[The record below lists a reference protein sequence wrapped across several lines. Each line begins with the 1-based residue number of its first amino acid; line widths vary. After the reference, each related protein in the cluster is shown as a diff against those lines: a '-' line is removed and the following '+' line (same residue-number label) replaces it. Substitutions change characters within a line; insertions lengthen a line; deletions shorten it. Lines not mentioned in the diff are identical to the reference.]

1 MKEVAIFYRDREN
14 PEAIKYLED
23 NFYDVLGG
31 YIHITNYYTNEFEPG
46 QQIDA
51 DVYILCYEESLID
64 LLGHIDDFTKVVVM
78 KRNIKQQYLQPVID
92 LPAGTSVLV
101 VNDSRESILQTMYMI
116 YELGVSHIKLIPFEP
131 LISQSNG
138 YESIDTAI
146 VTEMSEH
153 LVPPYIKNV
162 LNIHN
167 RDVSFET
174 FRKVISVLGLNN
186 AHIHGSLLRK
196 IRDELDTG
204 ADYINSFLSN
214 FLKDSML
221 DNIINDSSRLIIL
234 VGKNDQV
241 HFINEMAYGVF
252 QIECGQTFPEKEI
265 LPARL
270 LELKSFRDELIKFNG
285 INYMAEKTDISL
297 MDEHVGSYLILQNEN
312 DLREKESNMSRMLR
326 QTGFY
331 ARYTFSDIIH
341 RSAPMRTCIDM
352 AKKAAL
358 SDYTIL
364 IRGESG
370 TGKELLAQSIHNHS
384 ARKKYP
390 FVAVNCAAIPENL
403 LESELFGYE
412 EGSFTGA
419 SKGGKPGLFEHAKH
433 GTIFLDEIG
442 DISPNLQTRL
452 LRVIQ
457 EKQIMRVG
465 SGKIVDIDARIIAAT
480 NADLE
485 KKVANGDFREDL
497 FFRLNVIPLSIVPL
511 RHRKDD
517 ILPLLKVFLGRQF
530 GLLSPADRRILMEY
544 GWPGNVREL
553 ENAAS
558 YFRTMGQIPGYI
570 SGIRSGHI
578 PDDGFSGADIT
589 CNGITPPP
597 DSQKD
602 SRDLRLAIL
611 SVIGRNSTPFSG
623 IGRGVLMDKL
633 AEEGLSVGEGILKR
647 YLSEFK
653 QEGLIYSSS
662 GRSGSRLTEK
672 GKEMLS
678 RK

>member
-1 MKEVAIFYRDREN
+1 
-14 PEAIKYLED
+14 
-23 NFYDVLGG
+23 
-31 YIHITNYYTNEFEPG
+31 
-46 QQIDA
+46 
-51 DVYILCYEESLID
+51 
-64 LLGHIDDFTKVVVM
+64 
-78 KRNIKQQYLQPVID
+78 
-92 LPAGTSVLV
+92 
-101 VNDSRESILQTMYMI
+101 
-116 YELGVSHIKLIPFEP
+116 
-131 LISQSNG
+131 
-138 YESIDTAI
+138 
-146 VTEMSEH
+146 
-153 LVPPYIKNV
+153 
-162 LNIHN
+162 
-167 RDVSFET
+167 
-174 FRKVISVLGLNN
+174 
-186 AHIHGSLLRK
+186 
-196 IRDELDTG
+196 
-204 ADYINSFLSN
+204 
-214 FLKDSML
+214 
-221 DNIINDSSRLIIL
+221 
-234 VGKNDQV
+234 
-241 HFINEMAYGVF
+241 
-252 QIECGQTFPEKEI
+252 
-265 LPARL
+265 
-270 LELKSFRDELIKFNG
+270 
-285 INYMAEKTDISL
+285 MAEKTDISL
-297 MDEHVGSYLILQNEN
+297 MGESVGSFLILQDESG
-312 DLREKESNMSRMLR
+312 LREKEDSMNRMLR

-370 TGKELLAQSIHNHS
+370 TDKELLAQSIHNHS

-589 CNGITPPP
+589 CNGITPP

-623 IGRGVLMDKL
+623 IGRG
-633 AEEGLSVGEGILKR
+633 AAHG
-647 YLSEFK
+647 
-653 QEGLIYSSS
+653 Q
-662 GRSGSRLTEK
+662 TC
-672 GKEMLS
+672 
-678 RK
+678 

>member
-1 MKEVAIFYRDREN
+1 MKEVAVFYRDREN
-14 PEAIKYLED
+14 PKAIQYLED
-23 NFYDVLGG
+23 NLQDVLGG

-51 DVYILCYEESLID
+51 DVYILCYEESLSD

-167 RDVSFET
+167 RDISFET

-186 AHIHGSLLRK
+186 AHIHAALLRK

-221 DNIINDSSRLIIL
+221 DNVINEPSRLIVL
-234 VGKNDQV
+234 LDKKNKV
-241 HFINEMAYGVF
+241 HFINDAAYSIFG
-252 QIECGQTFPEKEI
+252 IECGETFPEKDM
-265 LPARL
+265 LPSRL
-270 LELKSFRDELIKFNG
+270 CGQLSFKDELIKFRD

-297 MDEHVGSYLILQNEN
+297 MGESVGSCLILQNEN
-312 DLREKESNMSRMLR
+312 DLREKEDSMNRMLR

-419 SKGGKPGLFEHAKH
+419 RKGGKPGLFEHARR

-497 FFRLNVIPLSIVPL
+497 FFRLNVIPLSIAPL
-511 RHRKDD
+511 CQRRDD

-530 GLLSPADRRILMEY
+530 GMLSPSDRNMLMNY

-553 ENAAS
+553 ENAAQ
-558 YFRTMGQIPGYI
+558 YFRTMVQIPDYI
-570 SGIRSGHI
+570 RHTYDSSLVVDI
-578 PDDGFSGADIT
+578 PKENKISFDAFIA
-589 CNGITPPP
+589 PPP
-597 DSQKD
+597 RGDD
-602 SRDLRLAIL
+602 ELRIAIL
-611 SVIGRNSTPFSG
+611 AAVGQNSGPFSG
-623 IGRGVLMDKL
+623 IGRGQLMEKL
-633 AEEGLSVGEGILKR
+633 SEEGILIGEGILKR
-647 YLSEFK
+647 HLAELK
-653 QEGLIYSSS
+653 QDGLIFSGS
-662 GRSGSRLTEK
+662 GRSGSRITEK
-672 GKEMLS
+672 GKELL
-678 RK
+678 KNKE

>member
-14 PEAIKYLED
+14 PKAIQYLED

-51 DVYILCYEESLID
+51 DVYILCYEESLSD

-131 LISQSNG
+131 LISQSDG

-167 RDVSFET
+167 RDISFET
-174 FRKVISVLGLNN
+174 FSKVISVLGLNN
-186 AHIHGSLLRK
+186 AHIHAALLRK

-221 DNIINDSSRLIIL
+221 DNVINEPSRLIVL
-234 VGKNDQV
+234 LDKKNKV
-241 HFINEMAYGVF
+241 HFINDAAYSIFG
-252 QIECGQTFPEKEI
+252 IECGETFPEKDM
-265 LPARL
+265 LPSRL
-270 LELKSFRDELIKFNG
+270 CGQLSFKDELIKFRD

-297 MDEHVGSYLILQNEN
+297 MGESVGSCLILQNEN
-312 DLREKESNMSRMLR
+312 DLREKEDSMNRMLR

-419 SKGGKPGLFEHAKH
+419 SKGGKPGLFEHARR

-497 FFRLNVIPLSIVPL
+497 FFRLNVIPLSIAPL
-511 RHRKDD
+511 RQRRDD

-530 GLLSPADRRILMEY
+530 GMLSPSDRNMLMNY

-553 ENAAS
+553 ENAAQ
-558 YFRTMGQIPGYI
+558 YFRTMVQIPDYI
-570 SGIRSGHI
+570 RHTYDSSLVVDI
-578 PDDGFSGADIT
+578 PKENKISFDAFIA
-589 CNGITPPP
+589 PPP
-597 DSQKD
+597 PEVMMNCALPYLLLLGK
-602 SRDLRLAIL
+602 
-611 SVIGRNSTPFSG
+611 TPVHFP
-623 IGRGVLMDKL
+623 
-633 AEEGLSVGEGILKR
+633 A
-647 YLSEFK
+647 
-653 QEGLIYSSS
+653 
-662 GRSGSRLTEK
+662 
-672 GKEMLS
+672 
-678 RK
+678 

>member
-1 MKEVAIFYRDREN
+1 MKEVAVFYRDRGN
-14 PEAIKYLED
+14 PKAIQYLED
-23 NFYDVLGG
+23 NLQDVLGG

-51 DVYILCYEESLID
+51 DVYILCYEESLSD

-167 RDVSFET
+167 RDISFET

-186 AHIHGSLLRK
+186 AHIHAALLRK

-221 DNIINDSSRLIIL
+221 DNVINEPPRLIVL
-234 VGKNDQV
+234 LDKKNKV
-241 HFINEMAYGVF
+241 HFINDAAYSIFG
-252 QIECGQTFPEKEI
+252 IECGETFPEKDM
-265 LPARL
+265 LPSRL
-270 LELKSFRDELIKFNG
+270 CGQLSFKDELIKFRD

-297 MDEHVGSYLILQNEN
+297 MGESVGSCLILQNEN
-312 DLREKESNMSRMLR
+312 DLREKEDSMNRMLR

-419 SKGGKPGLFEHAKH
+419 SKGGKPGLFEHARR

-497 FFRLNVIPLSIVPL
+497 FFRLNVIPLSIAPL
-511 RHRKDD
+511 RQRRDD

-530 GLLSPADRRILMEY
+530 GMLSPSDRNMLMNY

-553 ENAAS
+553 ENAAQ
-558 YFRTMGQIPGYI
+558 YFRTMVQIPDYI
-570 SGIRSGHI
+570 RHTYDSSLVVDI
-578 PDDGFSGADIT
+578 PKENKISFDAFIA
-589 CNGITPPP
+589 PPP
-597 DSQKD
+597 PEVMMNCALPYLLLLGK
-602 SRDLRLAIL
+602 
-611 SVIGRNSTPFSG
+611 TPVHFP
-623 IGRGVLMDKL
+623 
-633 AEEGLSVGEGILKR
+633 A
-647 YLSEFK
+647 
-653 QEGLIYSSS
+653 
-662 GRSGSRLTEK
+662 
-672 GKEMLS
+672 
-678 RK
+678 

>member
-1 MKEVAIFYRDREN
+1 
-14 PEAIKYLED
+14 
-23 NFYDVLGG
+23 
-31 YIHITNYYTNEFEPG
+31 
-46 QQIDA
+46 
-51 DVYILCYEESLID
+51 
-64 LLGHIDDFTKVVVM
+64 
-78 KRNIKQQYLQPVID
+78 
-92 LPAGTSVLV
+92 
-101 VNDSRESILQTMYMI
+101 
-116 YELGVSHIKLIPFEP
+116 
-131 LISQSNG
+131 
-138 YESIDTAI
+138 
-146 VTEMSEH
+146 
-153 LVPPYIKNV
+153 
-162 LNIHN
+162 
-167 RDVSFET
+167 
-174 FRKVISVLGLNN
+174 
-186 AHIHGSLLRK
+186 
-196 IRDELDTG
+196 
-204 ADYINSFLSN
+204 
-214 FLKDSML
+214 
-221 DNIINDSSRLIIL
+221 
-234 VGKNDQV
+234 
-241 HFINEMAYGVF
+241 
-252 QIECGQTFPEKEI
+252 
-265 LPARL
+265 
-270 LELKSFRDELIKFNG
+270 
-285 INYMAEKTDISL
+285 
-297 MDEHVGSYLILQNEN
+297 
-312 DLREKESNMSRMLR
+312 
-326 QTGFY
+326 
-331 ARYTFSDIIH
+331 
-341 RSAPMRTCIDM
+341 
-352 AKKAAL
+352 
-358 SDYTIL
+358 
-364 IRGESG
+364 
-370 TGKELLAQSIHNHS
+370 
-384 ARKKYP
+384 
-390 FVAVNCAAIPENL
+390 
-403 LESELFGYE
+403 
-412 EGSFTGA
+412 
-419 SKGGKPGLFEHAKH
+419 
-433 GTIFLDEIG
+433 
-442 DISPNLQTRL
+442 
-452 LRVIQ
+452 
-457 EKQIMRVG
+457 MRVG

>member
-1 MKEVAIFYRDREN
+1 MKEVAVFYRDREN
-14 PEAIKYLED
+14 PKAIQYLED
-23 NFYDVLGG
+23 NLQDVLGG

-51 DVYILCYEESLID
+51 DVYILCYEESLSD

-167 RDVSFET
+167 RDISFET

-186 AHIHGSLLRK
+186 AHIHAALLRK

-221 DNIINDSSRLIIL
+221 DNVINEPSRLIVL
-234 VGKNDQV
+234 LDKKNKV
-241 HFINEMAYGVF
+241 HFINDAAYSIFG
-252 QIECGQTFPEKEI
+252 IECGETFPEKDM
-265 LPARL
+265 LPSRL
-270 LELKSFRDELIKFNG
+270 CGQLSFKDELIKFRD

-297 MDEHVGSYLILQNEN
+297 MGESVGSCLILQNEN
-312 DLREKESNMSRMLR
+312 DLREKEDSMNRMLR

-419 SKGGKPGLFEHAKH
+419 SKGGKPGLFEHARR

-497 FFRLNVIPLSIVPL
+497 FFRLNVIPLSIAPL
-511 RHRKDD
+511 RQRRDD

-530 GLLSPADRRILMEY
+530 GMLSPSDRNMLMNY

-553 ENAAS
+553 ENAAQ
-558 YFRTMGQIPGYI
+558 YFRTMVQIPDYI
-570 SGIRSGHI
+570 RHTYDSSLVVDI
-578 PDDGFSGADIT
+578 PKENKISFDAFIA
-589 CNGITPPP
+589 PPP
-597 DSQKD
+597 RGDD
-602 SRDLRLAIL
+602 ELRIAIL
-611 SVIGRNSTPFSG
+611 AAVGQNSGPFSG
-623 IGRGVLMDKL
+623 IGRGQLMEKL
-633 AEEGLSVGEGILKR
+633 SEEGILIGEGILKR
-647 YLSEFK
+647 HLAELK
-653 QEGLIYSSS
+653 QDGLIFSGS
-662 GRSGSRLTEK
+662 GRSGSRITEK
-672 GKEMLS
+672 GKELL
-678 RK
+678 KNKE

>member
-1 MKEVAIFYRDREN
+1 MKEVAVFYRDREN
-14 PEAIKYLED
+14 PKAIQYLEG
-23 NFYDVLGG
+23 NLQDVLGG

-51 DVYILCYEESLID
+51 DVYILCYEESLSN

-167 RDVSFET
+167 RDISFET

-186 AHIHGSLLRK
+186 AHIHAALLRK

-221 DNIINDSSRLIIL
+221 DNVINEPSQLIVL
-234 VGKNDQV
+234 LDKKNKV
-241 HFINEMAYGVF
+241 HFINDAAYSIFG
-252 QIECGQTFPEKEI
+252 IECGETFPEKDM
-265 LPARL
+265 LPSRL
-270 LELKSFRDELIKFNG
+270 CGQLSFKDELIKFRD

-297 MDEHVGSYLILQNEN
+297 MGESVGSCLILQNEN
-312 DLREKESNMSRMLR
+312 DLREKEDSMNRMLR

-419 SKGGKPGLFEHAKH
+419 SKGGKPGLFEHARR

-497 FFRLNVIPLSIVPL
+497 FFRLNVIPLSIAPL
-511 RHRKDD
+511 RQRRDD

-530 GLLSPADRRILMEY
+530 GMLSPSDRNMLMNY

-553 ENAAS
+553 ENAAQ
-558 YFRTMGQIPGYI
+558 YFRTMVQIPDYI
-570 SGIRSGHI
+570 RHTYDSSLVVDI
-578 PDDGFSGADIT
+578 PKENKISFDAFIA
-589 CNGITPPP
+589 PPP
-597 DSQKD
+597 RGDD
-602 SRDLRLAIL
+602 ELRIAIL
-611 SVIGRNSTPFSG
+611 AAVGQNSGPFSG
-623 IGRGVLMDKL
+623 IGRGQLMEKL
-633 AEEGLSVGEGILKR
+633 SEEGILIGEGILKR
-647 YLSEFK
+647 HLAELK
-653 QEGLIYSSS
+653 QDGLIFSGS
-662 GRSGSRLTEK
+662 GRSGSRITEK
-672 GKEMLS
+672 GKELL
-678 RK
+678 KNKE

>member
-1 MKEVAIFYRDREN
+1 MKEVAVFYRDREN
-14 PEAIKYLED
+14 PKAIQYLED
-23 NFYDVLGG
+23 NLQDVLGG

-51 DVYILCYEESLID
+51 DVYILCYEESLSD

-167 RDVSFET
+167 RDISFET

-186 AHIHGSLLRK
+186 AHIHAALLRK

-221 DNIINDSSRLIIL
+221 DNVINEPSRLIVL
-234 VGKNDQV
+234 LDKKNKV
-241 HFINEMAYGVF
+241 HFINDAAYSIFG
-252 QIECGQTFPEKEI
+252 IECGETFPEKDM
-265 LPARL
+265 LPSRL
-270 LELKSFRDELIKFNG
+270 CGQLSFKDELIKFRD

-297 MDEHVGSYLILQNEN
+297 MGESVGSCLILQNEN
-312 DLREKESNMSRMLR
+312 DLREKEDSMNRMLR

-419 SKGGKPGLFEHAKH
+419 SKGGKPGLFEHARR

-497 FFRLNVIPLSIVPL
+497 FFRLNVIPLSIAPL
-511 RHRKDD
+511 RQRRDD

-530 GLLSPADRRILMEY
+530 GMLSPSDRNMLMNY

-553 ENAAS
+553 ENAAQ
-558 YFRTMGQIPGYI
+558 YFRTMVQIPDYI
-570 SGIRSGHI
+570 RHTYDSSLVVDI
-578 PDDGFSGADIT
+578 PKENKISFDAFIA
-589 CNGITPPP
+589 PPP
-597 DSQKD
+597 PEVMMNCALPYLLLLGK
-602 SRDLRLAIL
+602 
-611 SVIGRNSTPFSG
+611 TPVHFP
-623 IGRGVLMDKL
+623 
-633 AEEGLSVGEGILKR
+633 A
-647 YLSEFK
+647 
-653 QEGLIYSSS
+653 
-662 GRSGSRLTEK
+662 
-672 GKEMLS
+672 
-678 RK
+678 

>member
-1 MKEVAIFYRDREN
+1 MKEVAVFYRDREN
-14 PEAIKYLED
+14 PKAIQYLED
-23 NFYDVLGG
+23 NLQDVLGG

-51 DVYILCYEESLID
+51 DVYILCYEESLSD

-167 RDVSFET
+167 RDISFET

-186 AHIHGSLLRK
+186 AHIHAALLRK

-221 DNIINDSSRLIIL
+221 DNVINEPSRLIVL
-234 VGKNDQV
+234 LDKKNKV
-241 HFINEMAYGVF
+241 HFINDAAYSIFG
-252 QIECGQTFPEKEI
+252 IECGETFPEKDM
-265 LPARL
+265 LPSRL
-270 LELKSFRDELIKFNG
+270 CGQLSFKDELIKFRD

-297 MDEHVGSYLILQNEN
+297 MGESVGSCLILQNEN
-312 DLREKESNMSRMLR
+312 DLREKEDSMNRMLR

-419 SKGGKPGLFEHAKH
+419 SKGGKPGLFEHARR

-497 FFRLNVIPLSIVPL
+497 FFRLNVIPLSIAPL
-511 RHRKDD
+511 RQRRDD

-530 GLLSPADRRILMEY
+530 GMLSPSDRNMLMNY

-553 ENAAS
+553 ENAAQ
-558 YFRTMGQIPGYI
+558 YFRTMVQIPDYI
-570 SGIRSGHI
+570 RHTYDSSLVVDI
-578 PDDGFSGADIT
+578 PKENKISFDAFIA
-589 CNGITPPP
+589 PPP
-597 DSQKD
+597 PRGDD
-602 SRDLRLAIL
+602 ELRIAIL
-611 SVIGRNSTPFSG
+611 AAVGQNSGPFSG
-623 IGRGVLMDKL
+623 IGRGQLMEKL
-633 AEEGLSVGEGILKR
+633 SEEGILIGEGILKR
-647 YLSEFK
+647 HLAELK
-653 QEGLIYSSS
+653 QDGLIFSGS
-662 GRSGSRLTEK
+662 GRSGSRITEK
-672 GKEMLS
+672 GKELL
-678 RK
+678 KNKE

>member
-14 PEAIKYLED
+14 PEAIKHLED

-131 LISQSNG
+131 LVSQSNG

-153 LVPPYIKNV
+153 LVPPHIKNV

-589 CNGITPPP
+589 CNGIK
-597 DSQKD
+597 SE
-602 SRDLRLAIL
+602 A
-611 SVIGRNSTPFSG
+611 
-623 IGRGVLMDKL
+623 
-633 AEEGLSVGEGILKR
+633 KR
-647 YLSEFK
+647 S
-653 QEGLIYSSS
+653 
-662 GRSGSRLTEK
+662 
-672 GKEMLS
+672 
-678 RK
+678 

>member
-1 MKEVAIFYRDREN
+1 MKEVAVFYRDREN
-14 PEAIKYLED
+14 PKAIQYLED
-23 NFYDVLGG
+23 NLQDVLGG

-51 DVYILCYEESLID
+51 DVYILCYEESLSD

-116 YELGVSHIKLIPFEP
+116 YELGVGHIKLIPFEP

-167 RDVSFET
+167 RDISFET

-186 AHIHGSLLRK
+186 AHIHAALLRK

-221 DNIINDSSRLIIL
+221 DNVINEPSRLIVL
-234 VGKNDQV
+234 LDKKNKV
-241 HFINEMAYGVF
+241 HFINDAAYSIFG
-252 QIECGQTFPEKEI
+252 IECGETFPEKDM
-265 LPARL
+265 LPSRL
-270 LELKSFRDELIKFNG
+270 CGQLSFKDELIKFRD

-297 MDEHVGSYLILQNEN
+297 MGESVGSCLILQNEN
-312 DLREKESNMSRMLR
+312 DLREKEDSMNRMLR

-419 SKGGKPGLFEHAKH
+419 SKGGKPGLFEHARR

-497 FFRLNVIPLSIVPL
+497 FFRLNVIPLSIAPL
-511 RHRKDD
+511 RQRRDD

-530 GLLSPADRRILMEY
+530 GMLSPSDRNMLMNY

-553 ENAAS
+553 ENAAQ
-558 YFRTMGQIPGYI
+558 YFRTMVQIPDYI
-570 SGIRSGHI
+570 RHTYDSSLVVDI
-578 PDDGFSGADIT
+578 PKENKISFDAFIA
-589 CNGITPPP
+589 PPP
-597 DSQKD
+597 RGDD
-602 SRDLRLAIL
+602 ELRIAIL
-611 SVIGRNSTPFSG
+611 AAVGQNSGPFSG
-623 IGRGVLMDKL
+623 IGRGQLMEKL
-633 AEEGLSVGEGILKR
+633 SEEGILIGEGILKR
-647 YLSEFK
+647 HLAELK
-653 QEGLIYSSS
+653 QDGLIFSGS
-662 GRSGSRLTEK
+662 GRSGSRITEK
-672 GKEMLS
+672 GKELL
-678 RK
+678 KNKE

>member
-1 MKEVAIFYRDREN
+1 MKEVAVFYRDREN
-14 PEAIKYLED
+14 PKAIQYLED
-23 NFYDVLGG
+23 NLQDVLGG

-51 DVYILCYEESLID
+51 DVYILCYEESLSD

-116 YELGVSHIKLIPFEP
+116 YELGVSHIKLIPFEL

-167 RDVSFET
+167 RDISFET
-174 FRKVISVLGLNN
+174 FSKVISVLGLNN
-186 AHIHGSLLRK
+186 AHIHAALLRK

-221 DNIINDSSRLIIL
+221 DNVINEPSRLIVL
-234 VGKNDQV
+234 LDKKNKV
-241 HFINEMAYGVF
+241 HFINDAAYSIFG
-252 QIECGQTFPEKEI
+252 IECGETFPEKDM
-265 LPARL
+265 LPSRL
-270 LELKSFRDELIKFNG
+270 CGQLSFKDELIKFRD

-297 MDEHVGSYLILQNEN
+297 MGESVGSCLILQNEN
-312 DLREKESNMSRMLR
+312 DLREKEDSMNRMLR

-419 SKGGKPGLFEHAKH
+419 SKGGKPGLFEHARR

-497 FFRLNVIPLSIVPL
+497 LFRLNVIPLSIAPL
-511 RHRKDD
+511 RQRRDD

-530 GLLSPADRRILMEY
+530 GMLSPSDRNMLMNY

-553 ENAAS
+553 ENAAQ
-558 YFRTMGQIPGYI
+558 YFRTMGQIPDYI
-570 SGIRSGHI
+570 RHTYNSSPVVDI
-578 PDDGFSGADIT
+578 PKENKISFDAFIA
-589 CNGITPPP
+589 PPP
-597 DSQKD
+597 PRGDD
-602 SRDLRLAIL
+602 ELRIAIL
-611 SVIGRNSTPFSG
+611 AAVGKNSGPFSG
-623 IGRGVLMDKL
+623 IGRGQLMEKL
-633 AEEGLSVGEGILKR
+633 SEEGILIGEGILKR
-647 YLSEFK
+647 HLAELK
-653 QEGLIYSSS
+653 QDGLIFSGS
-662 GRSGSRLTEK
+662 GRSGSRITEK
-672 GKEMLS
+672 GKELL
-678 RK
+678 KNKE

>member
-14 PEAIKYLED
+14 PKAIQYLED

-31 YIHITNYYTNEFEPG
+31 YIHITNYYNNEFEPG

-51 DVYILCYEESLID
+51 DVYILCYEESLSD

-101 VNDSRESILQTMYMI
+101 VNDSRESILQTIYMI

-167 RDVSFET
+167 RDISFET
-174 FRKVISVLGLNN
+174 FSKVISVLGLNN
-186 AHIHGSLLRK
+186 AHIHAALLRK

-221 DNIINDSSRLIIL
+221 DNVINEPSRLIVL
-234 VGKNDQV
+234 LDKKNKV
-241 HFINEMAYGVF
+241 HFINDAAYSIFG
-252 QIECGQTFPEKEI
+252 IECGETFPEKDM
-265 LPARL
+265 LPSRL
-270 LELKSFRDELIKFNG
+270 CGQLSFKDELIKFRD

-297 MDEHVGSYLILQNEN
+297 MGESVGSCLILQNEN
-312 DLREKESNMSRMLR
+312 DLREKEDSMNRMLR

-419 SKGGKPGLFEHAKH
+419 SKGGKPGLFEHARR

-497 FFRLNVIPLSIVPL
+497 FFRLNVIPLSIAPL
-511 RHRKDD
+511 RQRRDD

-530 GLLSPADRRILMEY
+530 GMLSPSDRNMLMNY

-553 ENAAS
+553 ENAAQ

-570 SGIRSGHI
+570 SGIRSCHI
-578 PDDGFSGADIT
+578 PDDGFSEADIT
-589 CNGITPPP
+589 CNGITPP
-597 DSQKD
+597 SQKD
-602 SRDLRLAIL
+602 NRDLRIAIL
-611 SVIGRNSTPFSG
+611 AAVGQNSGPFSG
-623 IGRGVLMDKL
+623 IGRGQLMEKL
-633 AEEGLSVGEGILKR
+633 SEEGILIGEGILKR
-647 YLSEFK
+647 HLAELK
-653 QEGLIYSSS
+653 QDGLIFSGS
-662 GRSGSRLTEK
+662 GRSGSRITEK
-672 GKEMLS
+672 GKELL
-678 RK
+678 KNKE

>member
-1 MKEVAIFYRDREN
+1 MKEVAVFYRDREN
-14 PEAIKYLED
+14 PKAIQYLED
-23 NFYDVLGG
+23 NLQDVLGG

-51 DVYILCYEESLID
+51 DVYILCYEESLSD

-167 RDVSFET
+167 RDISFET

-186 AHIHGSLLRK
+186 AHIHAALLRK

-221 DNIINDSSRLIIL
+221 DNVINEPSRLIVL
-234 VGKNDQV
+234 LDKKNKV
-241 HFINEMAYGVF
+241 HFINDAAYSIFG
-252 QIECGQTFPEKEI
+252 IECGETFPEKDM
-265 LPARL
+265 LPSRL
-270 LELKSFRDELIKFNG
+270 CGQLSFKDELIKFRD

-297 MDEHVGSYLILQNEN
+297 MGESVGSCLILQNEN
-312 DLREKESNMSRMLR
+312 DLREKEDSMNRMNRMLR

-419 SKGGKPGLFEHAKH
+419 SKGGKPGLFEHARR

-497 FFRLNVIPLSIVPL
+497 FFRLNVIPLSIAPL
-511 RHRKDD
+511 RQRRDD

-530 GLLSPADRRILMEY
+530 GMLSPSDRNMLMNY

-553 ENAAS
+553 ENAAQ
-558 YFRTMGQIPGYI
+558 YFRTMVQIPDYI
-570 SGIRSGHI
+570 RHTYDSSLVVDI
-578 PDDGFSGADIT
+578 PKENKISFDAFIA
-589 CNGITPPP
+589 PPP
-597 DSQKD
+597 PEVMMNCALPYLLLLGK
-602 SRDLRLAIL
+602 
-611 SVIGRNSTPFSG
+611 TPVHFP
-623 IGRGVLMDKL
+623 
-633 AEEGLSVGEGILKR
+633 A
-647 YLSEFK
+647 
-653 QEGLIYSSS
+653 
-662 GRSGSRLTEK
+662 
-672 GKEMLS
+672 
-678 RK
+678 

>member
-1 MKEVAIFYRDREN
+1 MKEVAVFYRDREN
-14 PEAIKYLED
+14 PRAIKSLED
-23 NFYDVLGG
+23 NIYDVLGG
-31 YIHITNYYTNEFEPG
+31 YIHITNYYTNEFRPG
-46 QQIDA
+46 QQIKADA
-51 DVYILCYEESLID
+51 YILCYEESLSD
-64 LLGHIDDFTKVVVM
+64 LLGHIDDFTKVIVM

-92 LPAGTSVLV
+92 LPAGTNVLV

-131 LISQSNG
+131 SISQSNG
-138 YESIDTAI
+138 YEGIDTAI

-153 LVPPYIKNV
+153 LVPPFIKNV
-162 LNIHN
+162 INIHN
-167 RDVSFET
+167 RDISFET

-186 AHIHGSLLRK
+186 THIHGTLLRK

-234 VGKNDQV
+234 IDKKSQV
-241 HFINEMAYGVF
+241 HFINEVAYSVF
-252 QIECGQTFPEKEI
+252 GIECADHFPEKDIFPE
-265 LPARL
+265 RL
-270 LELKSFRDELIKFNG
+270 AGMPSFKDELLKFNG
-285 INYMAEKTDISL
+285 INYMAEKIDISL
-297 MDEHVGSYLILQNEN
+297 MNESVGSCIILQNEKE
-312 DLREKESNMSRMLR
+312 LREKEDNMSRLLK

-331 ARYTFSDIIH
+331 ARHTFADIIH
-341 RSAPMRTCIDM
+341 RSVSMQNCIEM
-352 AKKAAL
+352 AKKAAA

-419 SKGGKPGLFEHAKH
+419 SKGGKPGLFENARH
-433 GTIFLDEIG
+433 GSIFLDEIG

-465 SGKIVDIDARIIAAT
+465 SGKIVNIDARIIAAT

-485 KKVANGDFREDL
+485 KKVACGDFREDL
-497 FFRLNVIPLSIVPL
+497 FFRLNVIPLNIAPL
-511 RHRKDD
+511 RQRQDD

-530 GLLSPADRRILMEY
+530 GLLSPSDRHMLMEY
-544 GWPGNVREL
+544 SWPGNVREL

-558 YFRTMGQIPGYI
+558 YFRTMGQIPDYI
-570 SGIRSGHI
+570 YRSASDPEPGNNFCEKNI
-578 PDDGFSGADIT
+578 TYMPAASDDQELILT
-589 CNGITPPP
+589 V
-597 DSQKD
+597 
-602 SRDLRLAIL
+602 LAM
-611 SVIGRNSTPFSG
+611 IGEHSTAFTG
-623 IGRGVLMDKL
+623 VGRGQLMKFL
-633 AEEGLSVGEGILKR
+633 AERGFPVGEGVLKR
-647 YLSEFK
+647 CLSELK
-653 QEGLIYSSS
+653 ATGMICSGS
-662 GRSGSRLTEK
+662 GRAGSRPTEK
-672 GKEMLS
+672 GKEMLNC
-678 RK
+678 KL

>member
-1 MKEVAIFYRDREN
+1 MKEVAVFYRDRDN
-14 PEAIKYLED
+14 PKALQYLED
-23 NFYDVLGG
+23 NLQDVLGG

-51 DVYILCYEESLID
+51 DVYILCYEESLSD

-167 RDVSFET
+167 RDISFET

-186 AHIHGSLLRK
+186 AHIHAALLRK

-221 DNIINDSSRLIIL
+221 DNVINEPSRLIVL
-234 VGKNDQV
+234 LDKKNKV
-241 HFINEMAYGVF
+241 HFINDAAYSIFG
-252 QIECGQTFPEKEI
+252 IECGETFPEKDM
-265 LPARL
+265 LPSRL
-270 LELKSFRDELIKFNG
+270 CGQLSFKDELIKFRD

-297 MDEHVGSYLILQNEN
+297 MGESVGSCLILQNEN
-312 DLREKESNMSRMLR
+312 DLREKEDSMNRMLR

-419 SKGGKPGLFEHAKH
+419 SKGGKPGLFEHARR

-497 FFRLNVIPLSIVPL
+497 FFRLNVIPLSIAPL
-511 RHRKDD
+511 RQRRDD

-530 GLLSPADRRILMEY
+530 GMLSPSDRNMLMNY

-553 ENAAS
+553 ENAAQ
-558 YFRTMGQIPGYI
+558 YFRTMVQIPDYI
-570 SGIRSGHI
+570 RHTYDSSLVVDI
-578 PDDGFSGADIT
+578 PKENKISFDAFIA
-589 CNGITPPP
+589 PPP
-597 DSQKD
+597 RGDD
-602 SRDLRLAIL
+602 ELRIAIL
-611 SVIGRNSTPFSG
+611 AAVGQNSGPFSG
-623 IGRGVLMDKL
+623 IGRGQLMEKL
-633 AEEGLSVGEGILKR
+633 SEEGILIGEGILKR
-647 YLSEFK
+647 HLAELK
-653 QEGLIYSSS
+653 QDGLIFSGS
-662 GRSGSRLTEK
+662 GRSGSRITEK
-672 GKEMLS
+672 GKELL
-678 RK
+678 KNKE

>member
-14 PEAIKYLED
+14 PKAIQYLED

-51 DVYILCYEESLID
+51 DVYILCYEESLSD

-101 VNDSRESILQTMYMI
+101 VNDSRESILQTIYMI

-167 RDVSFET
+167 RDISFET
-174 FRKVISVLGLNN
+174 FSKVISVLGLNN
-186 AHIHGSLLRK
+186 AHIHAALLRK

-221 DNIINDSSRLIIL
+221 DNVINEPSRLIVL
-234 VGKNDQV
+234 LDKKNKV
-241 HFINEMAYGVF
+241 HFINDAAYSIFG
-252 QIECGQTFPEKEI
+252 IECGETFPEKDM
-265 LPARL
+265 LPSRL
-270 LELKSFRDELIKFNG
+270 CGQLSFKDELIKFRD

-297 MDEHVGSYLILQNEN
+297 MGESVGSCLILQNEN
-312 DLREKESNMSRMLR
+312 DLREKEDSMNRMLR

-419 SKGGKPGLFEHAKH
+419 SKGGKPGLFEHARR

-497 FFRLNVIPLSIVPL
+497 FFRLNVIPLSIAPL
-511 RHRKDD
+511 RQRRDD

-530 GLLSPADRRILMEY
+530 GMLSPSDRNMLMNY

-553 ENAAS
+553 ENAAQ

-570 SGIRSGHI
+570 SGIRSCHI
-578 PDDGFSGADIT
+578 PDDGFSEADIT
-589 CNGITPPP
+589 CNGITPP
-597 DSQKD
+597 SQKD
-602 SRDLRLAIL
+602 NRDLRIAIL
-611 SVIGRNSTPFSG
+611 AAVGQNSGPFSG
-623 IGRGVLMDKL
+623 IGRGQLMEKL
-633 AEEGLSVGEGILKR
+633 SEEGILIGEGILKR
-647 YLSEFK
+647 HLAELK
-653 QEGLIYSSS
+653 QDGLIFSGS
-662 GRSGSRLTEK
+662 GRSGSRITEK
-672 GKEMLS
+672 GKELL
-678 RK
+678 KNKE

>member
-131 LISQSNG
+131 LVSQSNG

-153 LVPPYIKNV
+153 LVPPHIKNV

-384 ARKKYP
+384 ARKKNP

-570 SGIRSGHI
+570 SGIRSCHI
-578 PDDGFSGADIT
+578 PDDGFSEADIT
-589 CNGITPPP
+589 CNGITPP
-597 DSQKD
+597 SQKD
-602 SRDLRLAIL
+602 NRDLRIAIL
-611 SVIGRNSTPFSG
+611 AAVGQNSGPFSG
-623 IGRGVLMDKL
+623 IGRGQLMEKL
-633 AEEGLSVGEGILKR
+633 SEEGILIGEGILKR
-647 YLSEFK
+647 HLAELK
-653 QEGLIYSSS
+653 QDGLIFSGS
-662 GRSGSRLTEK
+662 GRSGSRITEK
-672 GKEMLS
+672 GKELL
-678 RK
+678 KKKE

>member
-1 MKEVAIFYRDREN
+1 MKEVAVFYRDREN
-14 PEAIKYLED
+14 PKAIQYLED
-23 NFYDVLGG
+23 NLQDVLGG

-51 DVYILCYEESLID
+51 DVYILCYEESLSD

-167 RDVSFET
+167 RDISFET
-174 FRKVISVLGLNN
+174 FSKVISVLGLNN
-186 AHIHGSLLRK
+186 AHIHAALLRK

-221 DNIINDSSRLIIL
+221 DNVINEPSRLIVL
-234 VGKNDQV
+234 LDKKNKV
-241 HFINEMAYGVF
+241 HFINDAAYSIFG
-252 QIECGQTFPEKEI
+252 IECGETFPEKDM
-265 LPARL
+265 LPSRL
-270 LELKSFRDELIKFNG
+270 CGQLSFKDELIKFRD

-297 MDEHVGSYLILQNEN
+297 MGESVGSCLILQNEN
-312 DLREKESNMSRMLR
+312 DLREKEDSMNRMLR

-419 SKGGKPGLFEHAKH
+419 SKGGKPGLFEHARR

-497 FFRLNVIPLSIVPL
+497 FFRLNVIPLSIAPL
-511 RHRKDD
+511 RQRRDD

-530 GLLSPADRRILMEY
+530 GMLSPSDRNMLMNY

-553 ENAAS
+553 ENAAQ

-570 SGIRSGHI
+570 SGIRSCHI
-578 PDDGFSGADIT
+578 PDDGFSEADIT
-589 CNGITPPP
+589 CNGITPH
-597 DSQKD
+597 SQKD
-602 SRDLRLAIL
+602 NRDLRIAIL
-611 SVIGRNSTPFSG
+611 AAVGQNSGPFSG
-623 IGRGVLMDKL
+623 IGRGQLIEKL
-633 AEEGLSVGEGILKR
+633 SEEGILIGEGILKR
-647 YLSEFK
+647 HLAELK
-653 QEGLIYSSS
+653 QDGLIFSGS
-662 GRSGSRLTEK
+662 GRSGSRITEK
-672 GKEMLS
+672 GKELL
-678 RK
+678 KNKE

>member
-1 MKEVAIFYRDREN
+1 MKEVAVFYRDREN
-14 PEAIKYLED
+14 PKAIQYLED
-23 NFYDVLGG
+23 NLQDVLGG

-51 DVYILCYEESLID
+51 DVYILCYEESLSD

-167 RDVSFET
+167 RDISFET

-186 AHIHGSLLRK
+186 AHIHAALLRK

-221 DNIINDSSRLIIL
+221 DNVINEPSRLIVL
-234 VGKNDQV
+234 LDKKNKV
-241 HFINEMAYGVF
+241 HFINDAAYSIFG
-252 QIECGQTFPEKEI
+252 IECGETFPEKDM
-265 LPARL
+265 LPSRL
-270 LELKSFRDELIKFNG
+270 CGQLSFKDELIKFRD

-297 MDEHVGSYLILQNEN
+297 MGESVGSCLILQNEN
-312 DLREKESNMSRMLR
+312 DLREKEDSMNRMLR

-419 SKGGKPGLFEHAKH
+419 SKGGKPGLFEHARR

-497 FFRLNVIPLSIVPL
+497 FFRLNVIPLSIAPL
-511 RHRKDD
+511 RQRRDD

-530 GLLSPADRRILMEY
+530 GMLSPSDRNMLMNY

-553 ENAAS
+553 ENAAQ
-558 YFRTMGQIPGYI
+558 YFRTMVQIPDYI
-570 SGIRSGHI
+570 RHTYDSSLVVDI
-578 PDDGFSGADIT
+578 PKENKISFDAFIA
-589 CNGITPPP
+589 PPP
-597 DSQKD
+597 P
-602 SRDLRLAIL
+602 R
-611 SVIGRNSTPFSG
+611 
-623 IGRGVLMDKL
+623 
-633 AEEGLSVGEGILKR
+633 
-647 YLSEFK
+647 
-653 QEGLIYSSS
+653 
-662 GRSGSRLTEK
+662 
-672 GKEMLS
+672 
-678 RK
+678 

>member
-14 PEAIKYLED
+14 PKAIQYLED

-51 DVYILCYEESLID
+51 DVYILCYEESLSD

-131 LISQSNG
+131 LISQSDG

-167 RDVSFET
+167 RDISFET
-174 FRKVISVLGLNN
+174 FSKVISVLGLNN
-186 AHIHGSLLRK
+186 AHIHAALLRK

-221 DNIINDSSRLIIL
+221 DNVINEPSRLIVL
-234 VGKNDQV
+234 LDKKNKV
-241 HFINEMAYGVF
+241 HFINDAAYSIFG
-252 QIECGQTFPEKEI
+252 IECGETFPEKDM
-265 LPARL
+265 LPSRL
-270 LELKSFRDELIKFNG
+270 CGQLSFKDELIKFRD

-297 MDEHVGSYLILQNEN
+297 MGESVGSCLILQNEN
-312 DLREKESNMSRMLR
+312 DLREKEDSMNRMLR

-419 SKGGKPGLFEHAKH
+419 SKGGKPGLFEHARR

-497 FFRLNVIPLSIVPL
+497 FFRLNVIPLSIAPL
-511 RHRKDD
+511 RQRRDD

-530 GLLSPADRRILMEY
+530 GMLSPSDRNMLMNY

-553 ENAAS
+553 ENAAQ
-558 YFRTMGQIPGYI
+558 YFRTMVQIPDYI
-570 SGIRSGHI
+570 RHTYDSSLVVDI
-578 PDDGFSGADIT
+578 PKENKISFDAFIA
-589 CNGITPPP
+589 PPP
-597 DSQKD
+597 P
-602 SRDLRLAIL
+602 R
-611 SVIGRNSTPFSG
+611 
-623 IGRGVLMDKL
+623 
-633 AEEGLSVGEGILKR
+633 
-647 YLSEFK
+647 
-653 QEGLIYSSS
+653 
-662 GRSGSRLTEK
+662 
-672 GKEMLS
+672 
-678 RK
+678 

>member
-1 MKEVAIFYRDREN
+1 MKEVAVFYRDREN
-14 PEAIKYLED
+14 PKAIQYLED
-23 NFYDVLGG
+23 NLQDVLGG

-51 DVYILCYEESLID
+51 DVYILCYEESLSD

-167 RDVSFET
+167 RDISFET

-186 AHIHGSLLRK
+186 AHIHAALLRK

-221 DNIINDSSRLIIL
+221 DNVINEPSRLIVL
-234 VGKNDQV
+234 LDKKNKV
-241 HFINEMAYGVF
+241 HFINDAAYSIFG
-252 QIECGQTFPEKEI
+252 IECGETFPEKDM
-265 LPARL
+265 LPSRL
-270 LELKSFRDELIKFNG
+270 CGQLSFKDELIKFRD

-297 MDEHVGSYLILQNEN
+297 MGESVGSCLILQNEN
-312 DLREKESNMSRMLR
+312 DLREKEDSINRMLR

-419 SKGGKPGLFEHAKH
+419 SKGGKPGLFEHARR

-497 FFRLNVIPLSIVPL
+497 FFRLNVIPLSIAPL
-511 RHRKDD
+511 RQRRDD

-530 GLLSPADRRILMEY
+530 GMLSPSDRNMLMNY

-553 ENAAS
+553 ENAAQ
-558 YFRTMGQIPGYI
+558 YFRTMVQIPDYI
-570 SGIRSGHI
+570 RHTYDSSLVVDI
-578 PDDGFSGADIT
+578 PKENKISFDAFIA
-589 CNGITPPP
+589 PPP
-597 DSQKD
+597 RGDD
-602 SRDLRLAIL
+602 ELRIAIL
-611 SVIGRNSTPFSG
+611 AAVGQNSGPFSG
-623 IGRGVLMDKL
+623 IGRGQLMEKL
-633 AEEGLSVGEGILKR
+633 SEEGILIGEGILKR
-647 YLSEFK
+647 HLAELK
-653 QEGLIYSSS
+653 QDGLIFSGS
-662 GRSGSRLTEK
+662 GRSGSRITEK
-672 GKEMLS
+672 GKELL
-678 RK
+678 KNKE